1 LRRFCASVQG
11 NRFLPSQGQW
21 QQRHPRSGGRLM
33 GRIAARLA
41 SQAVQALPRRWV
53 RRTSRFRGYRRSPCQ
68 CPDRHRRPNHPAR
81 RRLRGNER
89 CCPCPACGQHGP
101 AGPETVSQSGSI
113 SKRCSVLFGR
123 GRFGRMRSWPWRRR
137 SSSRPGGRAIRRS
150 GRRGPRGGG
159 RRLFKAADYARSTRG
174 AGPRLHRLR
183 FLVRSLGGD
192 VVAIGE

>member
-1 LRRFCASVQG
+1 VQG
-11 NRFLPSQGQW
+11 NKFLPSQGHGQW
-21 QQRHPRSGGRLM
+21 QQRHPRSGDRLM

-41 SQAVQALPRRWV
+41 SQAAQALPRRWV

-68 CPDRHRRPNHPAR
+68 CPDRHRRPNRPAR

-113 SKRCSVLFGR
+113 SKGCSVLVGR

-137 SSSRPGGRAIRRS
+137 SSSRPGGRAIPRTPDQASYPRPPAGARAGHPAEDPWCPT
-150 GRRGPRGGG
+150 GRHFDSAVRPAHCGSRAGG
-159 RRLFKAADYARSTRG
+159 RR
-174 AGPRLHRLR
+174 
-183 FLVRSLGGD
+183 
-192 VVAIGE
+192 